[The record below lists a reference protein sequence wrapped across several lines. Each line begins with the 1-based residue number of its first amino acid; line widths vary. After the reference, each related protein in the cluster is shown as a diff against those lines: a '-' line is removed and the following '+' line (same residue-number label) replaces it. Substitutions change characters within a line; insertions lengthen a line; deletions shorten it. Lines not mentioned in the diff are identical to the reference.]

1 MGSDTDQ
8 HSQPTSVPP
17 ALPKSSGEFVNLFVH
32 FYRAEMGLAQS
43 WRDRIDR
50 TTNWAITAV
59 AAMLSFSFSS
69 SSTHHS
75 VLVFAMVITT
85 LLLMIES
92 RRYRFFDFYRNRT
105 RRLQRNYY
113 AAVFAP
119 DLGLDPTWSEK
130 LAEELRNP
138 VFSLTFRQALS
149 RRLSR
154 NYVWIFLLLLFAWL
168 LKTSAIQ
175 AYSSHPAFV
184 RSVGEWLAN
193 ADIGLIPGWAV
204 TLAIASFYAWLLYAT
219 FMYRRVEGAQAYGN
233 VHV

>member
-1 MGSDTDQ
+1 MRSDTDQ
-8 HSQPTSVPP
+8 HSQPSSVSP
-17 ALPKSSGEFVNLFVH
+17 ALPRNSGEFVNLFAH
-32 FYRAEMGLAQS
+32 FYRAEMGLTQS

-69 SSTHHS
+69 PSTHHS
-75 VLVFAMVITT
+75 ILVFAMVLTT
-85 LLLMIES
+85 LLLVIES
-92 RRYRFFDFYRNRT
+92 RRYRFFDVYRNRG

-119 DLGLDPTWSEK
+119 DLGLDPTWSQT

-138 VFSLTFRQALS
+138 VFFLTLSQALS

-154 NYVWIFLLLLFAWL
+154 NYIWIFLVLLFAWL
-168 LKTSAIQ
+168 LKTSAVQ
-175 AYSSHPAFV
+175 PYAGQPAFV
-184 RSVGEWLAN
+184 HSVKEWLTN
-193 ADIGLIPGWAV
+193 ADIGPIPGSVV
-204 TLAIASFYAWLLYAT
+204 TLAITLFYVYLLYAT
-219 FMYRRVEGAQAYGN
+219 FKNQHREGEQAYGN